1 MKKEYKTFIDKSSL
15 ELEHMVVSAGKI
27 GVQIV
32 IDPKMLVNLT
42 RAETP
47 DVRK

>member
-1 MKKEYKTFIDKSSL
+1 
-15 ELEHMVVSAGKI
+15 MVVSAGKI

-32 IDPKMLVNLT
+32 IDPKLLVDLT
-42 RAETP
+42 KAETP